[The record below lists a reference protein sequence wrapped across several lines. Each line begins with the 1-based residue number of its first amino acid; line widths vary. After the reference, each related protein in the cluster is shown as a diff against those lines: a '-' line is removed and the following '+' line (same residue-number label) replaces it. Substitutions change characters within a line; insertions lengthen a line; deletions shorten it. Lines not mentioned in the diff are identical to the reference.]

1 MPDRP
6 TEFIDGKPMPA
17 AKIESINNS
26 AITPNDGSRALGQ
39 RQIRTSGLGSD
50 PALAALY
57 VPFG

>member
-39 RQIRTSGLGSD
+39 RQVRMTCAM
-50 PALAALY
+50 P
-57 VPFG
+57 

>member
-39 RQIRTSGLGSD
+39 RQIRTFGLSR
-50 PALAALY
+50 LAANTQIRY
-57 VPFG
+57 Q